1 MNEREIERKKRY
13 ETRMKK
19 VFEQILEK
27 NNIELVYDDGYVIK
41 LKYKDVEFG
50 LYSHTDWNSWTR
62 HYQVWIVE
70 GDKKTLATRCLLE
83 TAITKAK
90 KYIDEREQ

>member
-1 MNEREIERKKRY
+1 MNEREIERRKRN
-13 ETRMKK
+13 EEKMKK
-19 VFEQILEK
+19 MFEQMLEK
-27 NNIELVYDDGYVIK
+27 NNIELVYDNGAVIR

-70 GDKKTLATRCLLE
+70 NHKTLATRCLLE
-83 TAITKAK
+83 TAIAKAK
-90 KYIDEREQ
+90 NYIEKEMN